1 MTQKNSETKLQK
13 FHSVMQKVLKY
24 GIVLALIHVLQ
35 DLRPGDGAL
44 LVHMA
49 DDKHG
54 DPLALGQLH
63 QGHGAVLHLSHP
75 SGGGIQVLVIQ
86 GLDGVHDQHVRLL
99 AADAL

>member
-1 MTQKNSETKLQK
+1 MLVSLEIQ
-13 FHSVMQKVLKY
+13 HAVH
-24 GIVLALIHVLQ
+24 HVLQ
-35 DLRPGDGAL
+35 DLGPGDGAL

-49 DDKHG
+49 DDEHG